1 MMSMG
6 HTYTLVLASVTKWA
20 LQREMPTEM
29 RLDFL
34 SHLEKMTD
42 NVLTPEII
50 AMVAPIDN
58 DGLELFTEAM
68 KLGYGPR
75 SPCAFNVLYEKFGV
89 FAALN
94 PSLQRAYNEACRPW
108 SKSA

>member
-1 MMSMG
+1 MISMG
-6 HTYTLVLASVTKWA
+6 HRYTLVFASVTKWA
-20 LQREMPTEM
+20 LQGEMPTEM

-50 AMVAPIDN
+50 AMVEPIDK
-58 DGLELFTEAM
+58 DGLELYTEAV
-68 KLGYGPR
+68 KLGYGG
-75 SPCAFNVLYEKFGV
+75 SPDAFSVLDQKFDV

-94 PSLQRAYNEACRPW
+94 PSLRRAYDEACRPW
-108 SKSA
+108 RKSA